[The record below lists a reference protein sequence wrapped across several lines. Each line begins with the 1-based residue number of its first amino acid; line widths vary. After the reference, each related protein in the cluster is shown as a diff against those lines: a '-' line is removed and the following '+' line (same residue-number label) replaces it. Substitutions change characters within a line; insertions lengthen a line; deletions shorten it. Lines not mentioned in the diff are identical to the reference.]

1 MVIGS
6 AGVRKTVGFG
16 IAPEI
21 KNGILIGGHSDFRVN
36 GNRVAISI
44 GDMVSIAGLYDP
56 RVNDTPKR
64 DILPHPDSFIFHDK
78 PCQ

>member
-44 GDMVSIAGLYDP
+44 GDMVSIAGNYRLSLLCHSSLGSHKLCKY
-56 RVNDTPKR
+56 VSE
-64 DILPHPDSFIFHDK
+64 LG
-78 PCQ
+78 